1 MPPAYTL
8 SIAPM
13 MGYTDRHFRYLLRLI
28 TRKTLLY
35 SEMIHANALIHG
47 HPDRYISFSK
57 DELPVVLQLGGNDP
71 ESLSKAAAIG
81 EGFGYSE
88 INLNVGCPSDKV
100 QTGNFGACLM
110 ANPSL
115 VASLV
120 EAMKQSVSIPVT
132 VKHRIGINGKE
143 TYEDLLHFARAVKR
157 AGADRL
163 IVHARIAVLGGLS
176 PAENREIPP
185 LRYDEVYQLKK
196 DLPGI
201 PVEINGGIRTLS
213 QAKEHLAFT
222 DGVMMGRAA
231 VEDPWLFA
239 RADKEIFNTAY
250 SPTRRMVIEKYLEY
264 MESQQGHPLSA
275 AKHILSLFPGI
286 QGSRNFRRHISE
298 NIVRDKAPVEVVR
311 KALEFIPPEI
321 LDAV

>member
-1 MPPAYTL
+1 MLPPFTL

-28 TRKTLLY
+28 TRGTLLY
-35 SEMIHANALIHG
+35 SEMVHANALIHG

-57 DELPVVLQLGGNDP
+57 EELPVALQLGGNDP

-81 EGFGYSE
+81 ESFGYSE

-110 ANPSL
+110 ANPLL

-120 EAMKQSVSIPVT
+120 EAMKRSVSIPVT

-143 TYEDLLHFARAVKR
+143 TYRDLLYFARSVKQ

-196 DLPGI
+196 DLLGI

-231 VEDPWLFA
+231 VEDPWLFS
-239 RADKEIFNTAY
+239 RADKEIFNTMH
-250 SPTRRMVIEKYLEY
+250 SPTRRIVLENYLEY
-264 MESQQGHPLSA
+264 MEQQKGHPLAA
-275 AKHILSLFPGI
+275 AKHILSLFPGVP
-286 QGSRNFRRHISE
+286 GSRNFRRHISE
-298 NIVRDKAPVEVVR
+298 NIVRDKEPVEVVR